1 MRVGVGVHEKKAV
14 LFCKMVGI
22 QICCPDCSCNNQ
34 PCTIFVRE
42 KGNEGL
48 IFLASRTLSS
58 QLPLFCNCIS
68 RLPTPTLR
76 PVSSFHHTFPRAKRE
91 GLGSEKETF
100 GWSQLQSLGPEQRDA
115 RPPRVRTARFPPPA
129 RWRRPCPEWAECG
142 CRKPGCRLG
151 GASGE
156 GPGAADRGWRDA
168 VPGKRGRLPLRKL
181 ERGVAFPA
189 SPMYASSRSGPVA
202 ALPASVP
209 PVTLGA
215 RSSGGGRD
223 RVPREGRRPGGA
235 RACGRGASVWQV
247 SAAAHAGDSHPGDGA
262 GAGRPGATALLHVPG
277 LPFSG
282 LLLAAGSRAPRL
294 PFPHRG
300 RGSPWVGG

>member
-1 MRVGVGVHEKKAV
+1 METQDSQCREQKGLTKPQRQGTSRCGCAV
-14 LFCKMVGI
+14 
-22 QICCPDCSCNNQ
+22 
-34 PCTIFVRE
+34 
-42 KGNEGL
+42 
-48 IFLASRTLSS
+48 
-58 QLPLFCNCIS
+58 
-68 RLPTPTLR
+68 
-76 PVSSFHHTFPRAKRE
+76 
-91 GLGSEKETF
+91 
-100 GWSQLQSLGPEQRDA
+100 QSLGPEQRDA
-115 RPPRVRTARFPPPA
+115 RPPRPSRVRTARFPPPA
-129 RWRRPCPEWAECG
+129 RWRSPCPEWAECG

-156 GPGAADRGWRDA
+156 GPGAADGGWRDA

-189 SPMYASSRSGPVA
+189 PPMYASSRSGPVA

-247 SAAAHAGDSHPGDGA
+247 SAAAHAGDSHPGG
-262 GAGRPGATALLHVPG
+262 PGPPLSSGLHVPG
-277 LPFSG
+277 RPVSG
-282 LLLAAGSRAPRL
+282 LLLAAARRL
-294 PFPHRG
+294 P
-300 RGSPWVGG
+300 GSPFHTVGGGHHGWEGDSRRLCTFSWLHRQPRPC